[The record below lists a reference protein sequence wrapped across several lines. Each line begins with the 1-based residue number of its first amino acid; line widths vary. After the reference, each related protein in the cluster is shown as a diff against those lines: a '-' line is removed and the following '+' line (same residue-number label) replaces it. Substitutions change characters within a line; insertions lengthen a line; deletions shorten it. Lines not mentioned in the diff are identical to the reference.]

1 VDETRAGAAFCAAW
15 VVARCFLDATPAR
28 ALAYARSAA
37 LNSCARV

>member
-1 VDETRAGAAFCAAW
+1 
-15 VVARCFLDATPAR
+15 VARCFLDATAAR